1 MQDRMQFV
9 LKMVQNYMQIVN
21 TTILDMTPKYLIM
34 SLVKDVSVKSKPYD
48 IPNMAALFQY
58 LFIFPDGQVP

>member
-9 LKMVQNYMQIVN
+9 LEMVQNYMQIVN

-48 IPNMAALFQY
+48 IPNMAALFQ
-58 LFIFPDGQVP
+58 